1 MLRLWLQGHHSMV
14 VPTSVAVKTLFSSLV
29 TPSAAPRAVTDGEVI
44 VMDAFLRP
52 RFFLGRVAVL
62 APSNKIKQ

>member
-1 MLRLWLQGHHSMV
+1 MV

-29 TPSAAPRAVTDGEVI
+29 TPRAMTDGEVI

-52 RFFLGRVAVL
+52 RFFLDASQLL